1 MGHKL
6 GIVVVWKIPLG
17 NFLVAEELLQTNYWK
32 HVTTEN
38 LLL

>member
-17 NFLVAEELLQTNYWK
+17 NFLVAEELLKTNIGSM
-32 HVTTEN
+32 
-38 LLL
+38 